1 MSTEFLP
8 EFVTIGV
15 YGFDAEQ
22 FFQALVAARVDT
34 LCDIRRRRGVRGAE
48 YAFANSQRLQERL
61 AELGIRYLHYIDLA
75 PSTALRKQ
83 QEAADKQGHT
93 ARRKRA
99 LLSPQFVQG
108 YEQSVL
114 ADFDAAA
121 FVASLGP
128 DARVAALLCVER
140 EPAACHR
147 SLLAAHLH
155 AKLGV
160 SVRHVTPPG
169 NSASSTNGV

>member
-1 MSTEFLP
+1 MSI

-15 YGFDAEQ
+15 YGFDADQ
-22 FFQALVAARVDT
+22 FFAALVDQRVDT
-34 LCDIRRRRGVRGAE
+34 LCDIRRRRAVRGHE
-48 YAFANSQRLQERL
+48 YAFANSQRLQARL
-61 AELGIRYLHYIDLA
+61 AEVGIRYLHYVDLA
-75 PSTALRKQ
+75 PSTDLRKQ

-114 ADFDAAA
+114 AGFDAAA
-121 FVASLGP
+121 FVASFPP
-128 DARVAALLCVER
+128 DTHVVALLCVER

-147 SLLAAHLH
+147 SLLAAHLRQT
-155 AKLGV
+155 LGV
-160 SVRHVTPPG
+160 SVRHITPTATPM
-169 NSASSTNGV
+169 

>member
-1 MSTEFLP
+1 MAI

-15 YGFDAEQ
+15 YGFDAER
-22 FFQALVAARVDT
+22 FFGALIDAHVDT
-34 LCDIRRRRGVRGAE
+34 LCDIRRRQAPCAALNTPSPTACGCRA
-48 YAFANSQRLQERL
+48 RL

-75 PSTALRKQ
+75 PSTELRKQ
-83 QEAADKQGHT
+83 QETVDKQGHT

-99 LLSPQFVQG
+99 LLSPPFVQG

-114 ADFDAAA
+114 ADFDAAGFA
-121 FVASLGP
+121 AGLGS
-128 DARVAALLCVER
+128 DAHVVALLCVG

-155 AKLGV
+155 QVLGAP
-160 SVRHVTPPG
+160 VRRITP
-169 NSASSTNGV
+169 